1 MFSGIKRHQRTQQQ
15 QLLGRIP
22 PLHPEHLTVL
32 LIPLLLLPYRTL
44 TVARVEEK
52 EVQLRR

>member
-1 MFSGIKRHQRTQQQ
+1 MFSGIKRHQQTQQ